1 MDEQIDIQ
9 KTMVIGKQP
18 SAPKQEAPEPVA
30 QQTTH
35 GNAQTVRTNAQRN
48 DQGRMRT
55 IGSTERTG
63 SKMHGAQ
70 SGEQC
75 SSFILKGKEYDA
87 DTTISESTGEAQVV
101 LVEREGQ
108 KYILKLYYPNFHFN
122 EDIMRA
128 VWNMDIEFVM
138 KVYDYGKTI
147 VNGTE
152 RDYELME
159 YLRGGTLSQYGL
171 GEDLRKFRHIALQG
185 AAALACLHNWGIIHK
200 DIKPGNFFFR
210 DADATQLVV
219 GDFGISSII
228 LPDKEF
234 VRTSQARTPAFAAPE
249 MYEDVIDGEVEID
262 QRADFYSL
270 GITLLYLWLGH
281 NPFGKNERLMM
292 RMKQEGRLPH
302 VNELPETVST
312 IIRGLTSLNPM
323 KRWGYEEV
331 VRWFKG
337 EEVAVDMSSAY
348 LRYKTFI
355 LDAERNL
362 SAHDLKELVPLM
374 HANQD
379 VSRSFLYSKRISQ
392 WLDECGNAK
401 MSVVLNDIVDNRYP
415 HNQQAGLAAAIY
427 ALEPNFPYYDIH
439 GHACDNLSDTAT
451 SLLQYADEYSVVLQD
466 SFNPLFSYIE
476 SHSDHDIARLRG
488 YFKDNVSRTSVLKL
502 AYEID
507 PSIPF
512 LSHEPSDTME
522 EVLAAFAKPRTQ
534 DEWHSIIDGRLLA
547 WLYGR
552 GQLVLC
558 ELVRHCMEQT
568 DLDEHTRAW
577 CVFYN
582 VDRSCAYDLKDIT
595 TEMQVGRMLEDILL
609 KNQQVDEETFAKSL
623 YDFTSKTGRLYN
635 YALLRGWSR
644 VISFIEQ
651 FFDMDA
657 PINTDRMQLYDLRTA
672 AYKFCVALGGAP
684 PYRIHNDSYGTE
696 IRTIDELSEQPPKA
710 VRDELRHGSLKQW
723 ISVFYH
729 ENPLESFEEPYSY
742 ERSLESFLQMIGG
755 WDNGEMHFKRFVKAE
770 DEMQKKIDES
780 RSTWRKSILRQREC
794 KFFITAISALWILL
808 LLFVGFHVTEDFQ
821 RHAVYYTVLPVAPAL
836 ITMFV
841 VRSYFRGHGFLVNI
855 VWALLAISLSFIP
868 AFMIKLMS
876 ISHPGMLR
884 WMVLGMSSIYIYFA
898 LRECLQRP
906 TNLTGQNIDQVFEV
920 DENKIL
926 LEKLYYTFKARSFKF
941 KASNFGA
948 MDDLAGES
956 NAARYEVE
964 LKCIIWSILLCVLVL
979 IFVIYH
985 PSLLNRA
992 TPDIEALK
1000 LNFFSVWAQIKQL

>member
-1 MDEQIDIQ
+1 MDEQQDIQ
-9 KTMVIGKQP
+9 KTIVIGQRNEEKDQP
-18 SAPKQEAPEPVA
+18 AANS
-30 QQTTH
+30 TTR
-35 GNAQTVRTNAQRN
+35 GRANTVRTNAQRSKR
-48 DQGRMRT
+48 GRMRT
-55 IGSTERTG
+55 IGATERKERKDTA
-63 SKMHGAQ
+63 AQ
-70 SGEQC
+70 SADQC
-75 SSFILKGKEYDA
+75 STFILKGKEYEA

-108 KYILKLYYPNFHFN
+108 KFILKLYYPNFHLN
-122 EDIMRA
+122 EEIMRA

-138 KVYDYGKTI
+138 KVYDYGVTI

-185 AAALACLHNWGIIHK
+185 AAALACLHNWGVIHK

-228 LPDKEF
+228 QPDREV

-281 NPFGKNERLMM
+281 SPFGKNERLMM

-302 VNELPETVST
+302 VNELPSEVST
-312 IIRGLTSLNPM
+312 IIRGLTSLNPV

-337 EEVAVDMSSAY
+337 EDVPVDTSSAY

-362 SAHDLKELVPLM
+362 SAHDLKELVPLL

-439 GHACDNLSDTAT
+439 GHACDNLHDTAM
-451 SLLQYADEYSVVLQD
+451 SLLQYADEYTVILQD

-476 SHSDHDIARLRG
+476 SHGDHDIARLRN
-488 YFKDNVSRTSVLKL
+488 YFKGDVTRASVLKL

-507 PSIPF
+507 PTIPF
-512 LSHEPSDTME
+512 LAREQSDTLE
-522 EVLAAFAKPRTQ
+522 EVLVAFAQPRTD
-534 DEWHSIIDGRLLA
+534 DEWLSIIDGRLLA

-552 GQLVLC
+552 GQLVMC
-558 ELVRHCMEQT
+558 DLVRHCMEQT
-568 DLDEHTRAW
+568 ELDERTRAW
-577 CVFYN
+577 CVFYS

-595 TEMQVGRMLEDILL
+595 TENQVGRMLEDVLL
-609 KNQQVDEETFAKSL
+609 KNQQVDDNAFAAAF
-623 YDFTSKTGRLYN
+623 YDYTSKNGRLYN
-635 YALLRGWSR
+635 YAQYRNWTRTLAL
-644 VISFIEQ
+644 IDE
-651 FFDMDA
+651 FFDLEA
-657 PINTDRMQLYDLRTA
+657 PANTDRMQLYDLRTA

-684 PYRIHNDSYGTE
+684 PYRVQSDDYATE
-696 IRTIDELSEQPPKA
+696 IRTIDELSDQPAKA
-710 VRDELRHGSLKQW
+710 IRDEMRHGPLLQW

-729 ENPLESFEEPYSY
+729 ENPLENFSEPYSY
-742 ERSLESFLQMIGG
+742 ERSLEAFLQMIGG

-770 DEMQKKIDES
+770 DEMQKKIEES
-780 RSTWRKSILRQREC
+780 RGTWKKAILRQREC
-794 KFFITAISALWILL
+794 KFVVAALSALWLL
-808 LLFVGFHVTEDFQ
+808 LVLFLGIHVTEDFQ
-821 RHAVYYTVLPVAPAL
+821 RHAVYYVVLPVAPAL
-836 ITMFV
+836 MTMFV
-841 VRSYFRGHGFLVNI
+841 VRSYFRGHGFIVNI
-855 VWALLAISLSFIP
+855 VWALLAICLSLIP
-868 AFMIKLMS
+868 AFMIKSVS
-876 ISHPGMLR
+876 IAHPGLLR
-884 WMVLGMSSIYIYFA
+884 WLVLFMSCIYVYFA
-898 LRECLQRP
+898 MRACLQQP
-906 TNLTGQNIDQVFEV
+906 TNLNGAALDEV
-920 DENKIL
+920 LHIDENKML
-926 LEKLYYTFKARSFKF
+926 MEKLFYTFKARSFKF

-956 NAARYEVE
+956 NAARYETE

-979 IFVIYH
+979 IFVVYH

-992 TPDIEALK
+992 TPDIEAWK
-1000 LNFFSVWAQIKQL
+1000 ENFYTVWAQIRQLR